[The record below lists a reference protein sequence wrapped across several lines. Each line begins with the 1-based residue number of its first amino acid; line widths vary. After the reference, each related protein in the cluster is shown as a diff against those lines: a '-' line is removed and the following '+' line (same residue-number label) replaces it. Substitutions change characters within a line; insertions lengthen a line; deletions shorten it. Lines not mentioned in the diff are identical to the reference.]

1 MLQPLFSTMPL
12 LSIMRPVLRSLFAAG
27 LCLLLIASPAE
38 AARDTDSYDG
48 NIFALYAGNGSLV
61 PPATTLK
68 DALDKERTIVI
79 VYYLDDSSTS
89 KIFAPVVSELQRLWG
104 REVELLPFTT
114 DAFQGD
120 DSQDRSDPATYWH
133 GTIPQVVVIDG
144 EGTVLLDEDGQVPLE
159 VINAAISA
167 ATGIEA
173 PAQGST
179 TMSFNELNTEVMS
192 R

>member
-1 MLQPLFSTMPL
+1 MLLPLFSTMPL
-12 LSIMRPVLRSLFAAG
+12 LSIMRPVLRSLIAVG
-27 LCLLLIASPAE
+27 LSLLLLASPSE

-61 PPATTLK
+61 PPPTTLK
-68 DALDKERTIVI
+68 DSLENERTSVI
-79 VYYLDDSSTS
+79 VFYLDDSSNS
-89 KIFAPVVSELQRLWG
+89 KIFSPVVSELQRLWG
-104 REVELLPFTT
+104 RELDLLPLTT
-114 DAFQGD
+114 DAFQGE
-120 DSQDRSDPATYWH
+120 DSQDPSEPATYWH

-144 EGTVLLDEDGQVPLE
+144 SGTVLLDEDGQVPLE
-159 VINAAISA
+159 TINAAISE

-179 TMSFNELNTEVMS
+179 TMSFNELNTEVFS

>member
-1 MLQPLFSTMPL
+1 MPL
-12 LSIMRPVLRSLFAAG
+12 LSIMRKVLRSLFAAG
-27 LCLLLIASPAE
+27 LCLLLMASPAE
-38 AARDTDSYDG
+38 AARESDSYDG

-68 DALDKERTIVI
+68 DALENQRTSVI
-79 VYYLDDSSTS
+79 VFYLDDSSTS
-89 KIFAPVVSELQRLWG
+89 KTFAPVVSELQRLWG
-104 REVELLPFTT
+104 RQVDLLPFTT
-114 DAFQGD
+114 DSFQGD
-120 DSQDRSDPATYWH
+120 DIQDPSDPATYWH

-144 EGTVLLDEDGQVPLE
+144 SGTVLLDQDGQVPLE
-159 VINAAISA
+159 AINAAISA

-179 TMSFNELNTEVMS
+179 TISFNELNTEVLS

>member
-1 MLQPLFSTMPL
+1 MLHPLFSTMPL
-12 LSIMRPVLRSLFAAG
+12 LSIMRPVLRSLIAAG
-27 LCLLLIASPAE
+27 LCLLLLASTAE

-68 DALDKERTIVI
+68 DALENARTSVI
-79 VYYLDDSSTS
+79 VFYLDDSSTS

-104 REVELLPFTT
+104 REVDLLPLTT

-120 DSQDRSDPATYWH
+120 NSQDPADPATYWH
-133 GTIPQVVVIDG
+133 GTIPQVVVING
-144 EGTVLLDEDGQVPLE
+144 EGTVLLDQDGQGPLE
-159 VINAAISA
+159 AINAAIST

-179 TMSFNELNTEVMS
+179 TISFNELNTEVIS

>member
-1 MLQPLFSTMPL
+1 MPL
-12 LSIMRPVLRSLFAAG
+12 LSIMRKVLRSLLAAG
-27 LCLLLIASPAE
+27 LCLLLMASPAE
-38 AARDTDSYDG
+38 AARESDSYDG

-68 DALDKERTIVI
+68 DALENQRTSVI
-79 VYYLDDSSTS
+79 VFYLDDSSTS
-89 KIFAPVVSELQRLWG
+89 KTFAPVVSELQRLWG
-104 REVELLPFTT
+104 RQVDLLPFTT
-114 DAFQGD
+114 DSFQGD
-120 DSQDRSDPATYWH
+120 DSQDPSNPATYWH

-144 EGTVLLDEDGQVPLE
+144 SGTVLLDQDGQVPLE
-159 VINAAISA
+159 AINAAISA

-179 TMSFNELNTEVMS
+179 TISFNELNTEVLS